1 MNKHHNLKATE
12 AVLPSLIKQA
22 FVINKNPFPWGKS
35 ISAGI
40 CAGLPV
46 LIGWLLGNLQYG
58 LLTGIGSFTYLYVF
72 SIPYAQRA
80 KKLFFALL
88 GITFS
93 VALGTLLAPY
103 PVASAI
109 TVGVIGAVAT
119 FIFGSLK
126 ITGPAA
132 LFFVLVFLLATG
144 MPIDPTLAP
153 LRSGFVLLGG
163 LFSWLVGM
171 IGWLVDPHGPEKDAV
186 KKVYQE
192 LGDFLDSVGTES
204 FFERRQR
211 LVPVLKTAE
220 DTVLAGHISWW
231 TTDEYKRLL
240 LLNHQANSIY
250 LEVLEHHEG
259 FNDKLPSE
267 FGETVRLIAS
277 SIGNKANVTV
287 HNLKMSGG
295 DTWDGKLGVSID
307 EAIALLKGTVQNV
320 DLKISKPSLKTTFG
334 GSFDK
339 NSIVFLTSI
348 RYGVVLLIAAII
360 ASSYEFDRSY
370 WIPLSCAAVMSGPT
384 IISTLHRSI
393 QRSFGTVT
401 GILIASGILFLRP
414 EGFMTAL
421 LIFLF
426 TFLTELAIVFN
437 YGIAALFITPNAILI
452 AESTTQMHNVAFF
465 AEARVVDVLI
475 GSAIGLLGTLLISKR
490 QASQL
495 LPHLMAKTIR
505 SQKQFLLLL
514 FSEHGNSLH
523 IDESN
528 EHRKMQTNLTN
539 LKIMYT
545 TALGEI
551 SRSRSQSENLWPA
564 IFSIEQLGYLLEACL
579 KRERPNLS
587 DESLSQML
595 LAFEMMARSAEK
607 QRSFPKKKIPEIK
620 GFLKLEKEINNLQDA
635 LMISGDTNLK

>member
-1 MNKHHNLKATE
+1 MYKHHNGKAAD

-22 FVINKNPFPWGKS
+22 FAINKNPFPWGKS

-93 VALGTLLAPY
+93 VVLGTLLAPY

-132 LFFVLVFLLATG
+132 LFFVLVFLLSTG

-171 IGWLVDPHGPEKDAV
+171 IGWFVDPHGPEKNAV

-220 DTVLAGHISWW
+220 DTLLAGHISWW
-231 TTDEYKRLL
+231 TKDEYKRLL

-250 LEVLEHHEG
+250 LEVLEHHERL
-259 FNDKLPSE
+259 NDKLPSK
-267 FGETVRLIAS
+267 FGDTVRLIAS
-277 SIGNKANVTV
+277 SIGNRANMTV

-295 DTWDGKLGVSID
+295 IHGM
-307 EAIALLKGTVQNV
+307 
-320 DLKISKPSLKTTFG
+320 
-334 GSFDK
+334 
-339 NSIVFLTSI
+339 
-348 RYGVVLLIAAII
+348 
-360 ASSYEFDRSY
+360 AS
-370 WIPLSCAAVMSGPT
+370 W
-384 IISTLHRSI
+384 
-393 QRSFGTVT
+393 
-401 GILIASGILFLRP
+401 
-414 EGFMTAL
+414 
-421 LIFLF
+421 
-426 TFLTELAIVFN
+426 ELASMKRS
-437 YGIAALFITPNAILI
+437 LF
-452 AESTTQMHNVAFF
+452 
-465 AEARVVDVLI
+465 
-475 GSAIGLLGTLLISKR
+475 
-490 QASQL
+490 
-495 LPHLMAKTIR
+495 
-505 SQKQFLLLL
+505 
-514 FSEHGNSLH
+514 
-523 IDESN
+523 
-528 EHRKMQTNLTN
+528 
-539 LKIMYT
+539 
-545 TALGEI
+545 
-551 SRSRSQSENLWPA
+551 
-564 IFSIEQLGYLLEACL
+564 
-579 KRERPNLS
+579 
-587 DESLSQML
+587 
-595 LAFEMMARSAEK
+595 
-607 QRSFPKKKIPEIK
+607 
-620 GFLKLEKEINNLQDA
+620 
-635 LMISGDTNLK
+635 